1 METQN
6 YNQDKLEFRQIVLK
20 HIQTILEIS
29 SKELRDKTYVTQ
41 HSNYSSTTEQE
52 DTRYSYIQAIEN
64 LAYILIPYFDDKVQ
78 QIFDECIEIINSYD
92 FQIENKYKEEI
103 DLIQNDIKKEVNLK
117 PYCIDKR
124 ILYAK
129 KLFVA
134 LNLLL
139 NRNDYLKSAVY
150 GEDKDEL
157 VSDDEDGEESG
168 E

>member
-20 HIQTILEIS
+20 HIQIILEIS
-29 SKELRDKTYVTQ
+29 SKELRNKTYTTN
-41 HSNYSSTTEQE
+41 HGNYSTATEQE
-52 DTRYSYIQAIEN
+52 DTRLSYMQAIEN
-64 LAYILIPYFDDKVQ
+64 LAYILIPYFDDK
-78 QIFDECIEIINSYD
+78 IKEIYEDCIKVINGLDYEVCDLCKTEYERICKELDKESLGRG
-92 FQIENKYKEEI
+92 FVIEMQ
-103 DLIQNDIKKEVNLK
+103 L
-117 PYCIDKR
+117 R
-124 ILYAK
+124 YAK

-157 VSDDEDGEESG
+157 VSDDEDSEESG

>member
-29 SKELRDKTYVTQ
+29 SKELRNKTYTTN
-41 HSNYSSTTEQE
+41 HGNYSTATEQE
-52 DTRYSYIQAIEN
+52 DTRLSYMQAIEN
-64 LAYILIPYFDDKVQ
+64 LAYILIPYFDDK
-78 QIFDECIEIINSYD
+78 IKEIYEDCIKVINGLDYEVCDLCKTEYERICKELDKESLGRG
-92 FQIENKYKEEI
+92 FVIEMQ
-103 DLIQNDIKKEVNLK
+103 L
-117 PYCIDKR
+117 R
-124 ILYAK
+124 YAK

-157 VSDDEDGEESG
+157 VSDDEESEG
-168 E
+168 SVE